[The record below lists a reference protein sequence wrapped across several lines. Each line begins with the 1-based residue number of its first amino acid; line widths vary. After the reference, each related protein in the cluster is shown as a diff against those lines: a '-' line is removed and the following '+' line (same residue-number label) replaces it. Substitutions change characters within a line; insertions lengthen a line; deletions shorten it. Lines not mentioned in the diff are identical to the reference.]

1 MIFVFLCLTFHL
13 VWYFLGP
20 FMLLQMALSHLFTA
34 EQYSTIYIFHVF
46 FIHSSVNG
54 HLTCFC
60 VLAVVNSTAMNI
72 GVHVSFQIR
81 VLSRY
86 IRRNGIAGSYGNS
99 IFSFLKNL
107 HPVFHSGCAN
117 LHSPKFG
124 IFIFQYGHVP
134 HITSHPQ
141 QSLKQLPIIKH
152 IDIFRM
158 KT

>member
-1 MIFVFLCLTFHL
+1 MGYSPWGCKESDLTEHTHTHIFIRL
-13 VWYFLGP
+13 
-20 FMLLQMALSHLFTA
+20 
-34 EQYSTIYIFHVF
+34 F

-117 LHSPKFG
+117 TFPEIWNFYILVRSCTS
-124 IFIFQYGHVP
+124 YN
-134 HITSHPQ
+134 ITPPTESKAASHNQ
-141 QSLKQLPIIKH
+141 TH
-152 IDIFRM
+152 
-158 KT
+158 